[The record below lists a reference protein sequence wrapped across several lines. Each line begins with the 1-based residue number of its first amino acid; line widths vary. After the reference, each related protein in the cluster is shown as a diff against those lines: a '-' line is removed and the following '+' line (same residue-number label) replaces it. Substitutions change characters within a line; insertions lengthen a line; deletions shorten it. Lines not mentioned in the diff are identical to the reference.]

1 MADPTVSGLIEVPR
15 SEIALLLEC
24 GYLYLEMNKAREAEE
39 IFSGVAS
46 LVPASEVPLICLGN
60 LFFSQGR
67 YDRAL
72 RFHRDALKKNPD
84 SVLAQTH
91 VGEAL
96 LFAKKRP
103 EAKQALEVAVTM
115 AGDDEEAAAFAE
127 ALLDAMAA
135 EVV

>member
-84 SVLAQTH
+84 SV
-91 VGEAL
+91 
-96 LFAKKRP
+96 
-103 EAKQALEVAVTM
+103 
-115 AGDDEEAAAFAE
+115 
-127 ALLDAMAA
+127 
-135 EVV
+135 